1 MVKVNLEQLADFLA
15 RRERVLIIS
24 GAGISTASGI
34 GDYRNADGE
43 WKRPQPVQHQDFM
56 QREDWRR
63 RYWARSMVGYP
74 EFLRAVPNVAHETL
88 AAWESRG
95 RISGVITQ
103 NVDRLHQ
110 RAGHEQVID
119 LHGRLDQVVCMSC
132 GQLSSRGELQAWLEQ
147 HNPGVVGTA
156 FSAAPDGDA
165 DLERDDFADVRVP
178 VCAGCGGILKP
189 NVVFYGDSVP
199 REIVDQAYGWV
210 DHADAVLVLG
220 SSLMVFSSFR
230 FVRHAHADNTPV
242 AAINRGVMRGE
253 ELFAVKVGE
262 DVGATLAQ
270 LDGLLGW

>member
-1 MVKVNLEQLADFLA
+1 MNLEQLADFLA